1 MATVSAFPV
10 APYSAPVAYDMEGI
24 PLSIQED
31 ALSYY
36 PEFRMV
42 CGWHED
48 LEVLLVEE
56 GEMDFYVD
64 GEAVALSEG
73 DCLLIGPGKMH
84 FGLSRDGSDC
94 SFLSVLFHPSL
105 ITANRKI
112 YSEFLQPALTDPAFA
127 CVRFPA
133 ETDAAA
139 EITQQLEEILS
150 MKEEEVYG
158 YPLIAAGILSGLL
171 MKHAVPAIDTDPV
184 CAEVRART
192 PAVRTRVR
200 SVQQMLSCIIQ
211 NYTEEPSLDEIA
223 ESGAQSKST
232 CCRLFRAYLGQ
243 SPVDYLNAYRLQ
255 ASCKLLA
262 ESSLKINDVAAQCGF
277 NNTSYYIRMFQ
288 RSYGITPRD
297 YRMQAWE

>member
-10 APYSAPVAYDMEGI
+10 APYSAPVSYDMEGI
-24 PLSIQED
+24 PLSVQED

-94 SFLSVLFHPSL
+94 RFLSVLFHPSL

-139 EITQQLEEILS
+139 EITQQLEEILW
-150 MKEEEVYG
+150 
-158 YPLIAAGILSGLL
+158 
-171 MKHAVPAIDTDPV
+171 
-184 CAEVRART
+184 
-192 PAVRTRVR
+192 TRVR

>member
-1 MATVSAFPV
+1 
-10 APYSAPVAYDMEGI
+10 
-24 PLSIQED
+24 
-31 ALSYY
+31 
-36 PEFRMV
+36 
-42 CGWHED
+42 
-48 LEVLLVEE
+48 
-56 GEMDFYVD
+56 
-64 GEAVALSEG
+64 
-73 DCLLIGPGKMH
+73 
-84 FGLSRDGSDC
+84 
-94 SFLSVLFHPSL
+94 
-105 ITANRKI
+105 
-112 YSEFLQPALTDPAFA
+112 
-127 CVRFPA
+127 
-133 ETDAAA
+133 
-139 EITQQLEEILS
+139 

>member
-1 MATVSAFPV
+1 MATVSDFPV
-10 APYSAPVAYDMEGI
+10 APYSAPVSYDMEGI
-24 PLSIQED
+24 PLSVQED

-127 CVRFPA
+127 CASRRR
-133 ETDAAA
+133 
-139 EITQQLEEILS
+139 Q
-150 MKEEEVYG
+150 M
-158 YPLIAAGILSGLL
+158 
-171 MKHAVPAIDTDPV
+171 
-184 CAEVRART
+184 RR
-192 PAVRTRVR
+192 RR
-200 SVQQMLSCIIQ
+200 SRS
-211 NYTEEPSLDEIA
+211 SWRR
-223 ESGAQSKST
+223 S
-232 CCRLFRAYLGQ
+232 
-243 SPVDYLNAYRLQ
+243 SP
-255 ASCKLLA
+255 
-262 ESSLKINDVAAQCGF
+262 
-277 NNTSYYIRMFQ
+277 
-288 RSYGITPRD
+288 
-297 YRMQAWE
+297 

>member
-1 MATVSAFPV
+1 
-10 APYSAPVAYDMEGI
+10 
-24 PLSIQED
+24 
-31 ALSYY
+31 
-36 PEFRMV
+36 
-42 CGWHED
+42 
-48 LEVLLVEE
+48 
-56 GEMDFYVD
+56 
-64 GEAVALSEG
+64 
-73 DCLLIGPGKMH
+73 
-84 FGLSRDGSDC
+84 
-94 SFLSVLFHPSL
+94 
-105 ITANRKI
+105 
-112 YSEFLQPALTDPAFA
+112 
-127 CVRFPA
+127 
-133 ETDAAA
+133 
-139 EITQQLEEILS
+139 
-150 MKEEEVYG
+150 
-158 YPLIAAGILSGLL
+158 

>member
-1 MATVSAFPV
+1 MAAVSAYPV
-10 APYSAPVAYDMEGI
+10 MRNSSPAGYEAEGI
-24 PLSIQED
+24 PLSVQED

-36 PEFRMV
+36 PDLRMV

-48 LEVLLVEE
+48 LEVIFIEE
-56 GEMDFYVD
+56 GAMDYYVD
-64 GEAVALSEG
+64 GEAVSLSEG
-73 DCLLIGPGKMH
+73 DCLLISPGKMH
-84 FGLSRDGSDC
+84 FGISRDGDDC
-94 SFLSVLFHPSL
+94 RFLSVLFHPSL
-105 ITANRKI
+105 ITSNRKL
-112 YSEFLQPALTDPAFA
+112 YSEFLEPMLSDPAFV

-133 ETDAAA
+133 GTDAAEDIA
-139 EITQQLEEILS
+139 SQLEEILS
-150 MKEEEVYG
+150 LKEDGVYG

-171 MKHAVPAIDTDPV
+171 MRHAVPNFTADPV
-184 CAEVRART
+184 YASVRART
-192 PAVRTRVR
+192 PAVRTRIR

-232 CCRLFRAYLGQ
+232 CCRLFRTYLGQ

-255 ASCKLLA
+255 ASCRLLA
-262 ESSLKINDVAAQCGF
+262 ESSRKINDVAAQCGF